1 MSEIPQSSPE
11 TVGSGP
17 TEGRSALY
25 RAAWRWHF
33 YAGIFCIPMIVV
45 LSLSGIVYLLKP
57 QIDSVMYGDLRSVD
71 PGTSSV
77 SYQEQLET
85 VQARYPDEPVVA
97 VVPQLSA
104 DRAVE
109 FYLDNGGTGG
119 FLPGGRTV
127 YVDPY
132 NGSIQGDKNNAF
144 DPSQVAVQVH
154 GSLLTA
160 SWLGD
165 AKWGDRFIELVASF
179 TVLLLVTGLYL
190 WWPRGRSG
198 KSLRGTLI
206 PRLDIQTRV
215 RWRDVHAITGALF
228 SVVLLFF
235 LVSGLAWTGVWGS
248 AYGQIATRLGATYP
262 DEVYGGVPSG
272 TVGEQNG
279 EGGQSW
285 AQSELPAFPST
296 AVLTGGEPLTW
307 DPAAGAP
314 LDAVIATVQRMGFQ
328 PGYYLFLP
336 EDEAGSYNV
345 AQYPDGPR
353 PNQSAL
359 DERYAYVDQY
369 TAEPLAD
376 IPFSQFGP
384 MAKWTDWGISL
395 HEGREWGV
403 FSQVL
408 MGLAAASVLV
418 SAVTAVVMWAKRRPD
433 GVGAPRRLYERQTL
447 VVLAGITATLG
458 VLFPLLGV
466 ALVSIWTFDYLVLRR
481 VPLLARAM
489 GAA

>member
-1 MSEIPQSSPE
+1 MNEISQSSPE
-11 TVGSGP
+11 AVGNSP

-71 PGTSSV
+71 PGASTA

-85 VQARYPDEPVVA
+85 VQARYPEEPVVA
-97 VVPQLSA
+97 VVPQISA

-132 NGSIQGDKNNAF
+132 SGEIQGDKNNAF

-154 GSLLTA
+154 GSLITA

-198 KSLRGTLI
+198 RSLRGTLI
-206 PRLDIQTRV
+206 PRLDLRTRV
-215 RWRDVHAITGALF
+215 RWRDIHAITGAVF
-228 SVVLLFF
+228 SVALLFF

-248 AYGQIATRLGATYP
+248 AYGQIATRVGASYP
-262 DEVYGGVPSG
+262 DEVWSG
-272 TVGEQNG
+272 TPSQTVRDVSG
-279 EGGQSW
+279 EGGQTW
-285 AQSELPAFPST
+285 AQGQLPAFPSVG
-296 AVLTGGEPLTW
+296 AAAGSEPLIW
-307 DPAAGAP
+307 DPADGAP
-314 LDAVIATVQRMGFQ
+314 LDAIIATVQGLGLA
-328 PGYYLFLP
+328 PGYSLSFP
-336 EDEAGSYNV
+336 WDETGSYRA
-345 AQYPDGPR
+345 AQGPDGPR
-353 PNQSAL
+353 PKS
-359 DERYAYVDQY
+359 ERPRLAVRVRRPVHRR
-369 TAEPLAD
+369 TARGHPVQ
-376 IPFSQFGP
+376 P
-384 MAKWTDWGISL
+384 
-395 HEGREWGV
+395 V
-403 FSQVL
+403 
-408 MGLAAASVLV
+408 
-418 SAVTAVVMWAKRRPD
+418 RPD
-433 GVGAPRRLYERQTL
+433 GEMDGLGHLRPRR
-447 VVLAGITATLG
+447 AGVGRL
-458 VLFPLLGV
+458 
-466 ALVSIWTFDYLVLRR
+466 
-481 VPLLARAM
+481 
-489 GAA
+489 